1 MGWMAEALHR
11 SIGNWTAGAI
21 TTCIGSEKKRKVVE
35 SQNVDQI
42 ARRCKV
48 HTWAGLQTCI
58 GSENRL
64 SKRERNRELDGR
76 GDYDLHRFQN
86 VKLTG
91 MNVNVMSVCGSTY
104 CLSERRSMELS
115 IMLDLT

>member
-11 SIGNWTAGAI
+11 SIGDWTVEATKTI
-21 TTCIGSEKKRKVVE
+21 CIGSKRKRKVVG

-48 HTWAGLQTCI
+48 HTWARLQTCI

-64 SKRERNRELDGR
+64 SKRERNRELDGS
-76 GDYDLHRFQN
+76 GD
-86 VKLTG
+86 
-91 MNVNVMSVCGSTY
+91 
-104 CLSERRSMELS
+104 
-115 IMLDLT
+115 